1 MVFVVSIGG
10 AEVFV
15 AAAVSVA
22 TAVVV
27 QEVVFDC
34 APLVA
39 EGSGRSCRLR
49 DDP

>member
-10 AEVFV
+10 AEVFAV
-15 AAAVSVA
+15 VSVA

-34 APLVA
+34 ASLVA